1 MCDRAIVLLILGTHA
16 AEHCVA
22 PVTLN
27 ISDDS
32 VSSSVALTREPPA
45 PAFRFRQRKPF
56 SQRCIAVIMRSC
68 EETLCDAWQRRVLLL
83 RENETIV
90 RHSEI
95 HRRKALKVTW

>member
-32 VSSSVALTREPPA
+32 VISSVALTREPPA
-45 PAFRFRQRKPF
+45 PAFRFRQRFQP
-56 SQRCIAVIMRSC
+56 AM
-68 EETLCDAWQRRVLLL
+68 
-83 RENETIV
+83 
-90 RHSEI
+90 
-95 HRRKALKVTW
+95 HRRHHAFVRGNAVRRMATTCVAIA